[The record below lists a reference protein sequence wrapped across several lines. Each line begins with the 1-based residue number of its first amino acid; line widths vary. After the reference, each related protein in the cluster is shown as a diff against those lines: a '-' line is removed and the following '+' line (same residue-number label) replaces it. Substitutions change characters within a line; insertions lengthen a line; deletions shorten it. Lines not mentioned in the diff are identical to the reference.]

1 MEALDV
7 RGVPEEKVSYL
18 QRLIEQW
25 RLEAAKAEG
34 GDVEEA
40 TGIVFATHPSK
51 VIGRLTR
58 REIYDHL

>member
-25 RLEAAKAEG
+25 RQEAAQAEDG
-34 GDVEEA
+34 KPGEDE
-40 TGIVFATHPSK
+40 GIVFATHPSK